1 MLQTLIK
8 MMAMLNKKWLLLAVC
23 QVMVSLAWAQ
33 DFTIKGKIPPA
44 YFRDT
49 LQLYY
54 TVDGVKHLDTIT
66 MTNGSFMLT
75 GKVNK
80 PEMAF
85 LSLVRH
91 EKSSVIDPPITFY
104 IEPKTAIEVTGNINW
119 KEFNITGGP
128 LQQDWNTYSKLS
140 EQMLKGF
147 PDYTT
152 IDFMTEEGR
161 ALSKKWTQQYKKAQ
175 NAFIVAH
182 PSSFISWD
190 LVKGRTVVIDDN
202 PYVLEALMEVLDT
215 VYQKDPAYA
224 GMLQRVTALKNIV
237 IGRPAPDF
245 ESVDTLGKKHTL
257 ADFRGKYVLL
267 DFWASWCG
275 FCRFQLPEL
284 TRVYEKYKNN
294 NFMVVGVAYDDSKE
308 KWMKAIREDKTPFM
322 QISELKSMRESPSA
336 KAYGI
341 MAIPQNI
348 LLDPDGNIVAR
359 NIGMLD
365 FDKQIGEILNR
376 KMTAKK

>member
-1 MLQTLIK
+1 
-8 MMAMLNKKWLLLAVC
+8 MMAMLNKKWFLLAVG

-33 DFTIKGKIPPA
+33 DFTIKGKVPPA

-49 LQLYY
+49 LELYY
-54 TVDGVKHLDTIT
+54 VADGVKHRDTIT
-66 MTNGSFMLT
+66 LTNGSFLVK
-75 GKVNK
+75 GKVSK
-80 PEMAF
+80 PEMGF

-91 EKSSVIDPPITFY
+91 EKSSVINPPITFY
-104 IEPKTAIEVTGNINW
+104 IEPKVSIEVAGHNNW

-140 EQMLKGF
+140 EQMLKGL
-147 PDYTT
+147 PDYMT

-161 ALSKKWTQQYKKAQ
+161 ALSKKWTQQFKKAQ

-190 LVKGRTVVIDDN
+190 LLKNRTVVIDDN

-215 VYQKDPAYA
+215 VYKKDPAYE
-224 GMLQRVTALKNIV
+224 GMLQRVAAIKNMV

-284 TRVYEKYKNN
+284 TRVYEKYKHN
-294 NFMVVGVAYDDSKE
+294 NFMVVGVAYDDSKA

-322 QISELKSMRESPSA
+322 QISELKSMKDSPSA
-336 KAYGI
+336 KVYGI

-376 KMTAKK
+376 KTTAKK